1 MNLECL
7 TLLNADIET
16 DGAAAIGTLCGGIG
30 RRCSKLQI
38 ERSKLTEEG
47 CFALAAGLRN
57 DCGRSQ
63 LAELRLISC
72 RLGRAG
78 STGAAAIAQALGTC
92 CALKTLF
99 MVDVGMQDT
108 DVVAFA
114 AGVLAKAKR
123 GSPTAQD
130 VASSSTGVLML
141 ETLLLHNNEI
151 GDCGAC
157 AAGS

>member
-7 TLLNADIET
+7 TLLNADIKT
-16 DGAAAIGTLCGGIG
+16 DGGAAIGTLCGGVG
-30 RRCSKLQI
+30 RRCTKLHI
-38 ERSKLTEEG
+38 EKSKLTEEG
-47 CFALAAGLRN
+47 CIALAAGLRN

-63 LAELRLISC
+63 LADVRLIGC

-78 STGAAAIAQALGTC
+78 STGPAAIAQALGTC

-114 AGVLAKAKR
+114 AGVSAKAKL
-123 GSPTAQD
+123 GSSGQHA
-130 VASSSTGVLML
+130 ASSSTGFHML

-151 GDCGAC
+151 GDRGAC
-157 AAGS
+157 AACS